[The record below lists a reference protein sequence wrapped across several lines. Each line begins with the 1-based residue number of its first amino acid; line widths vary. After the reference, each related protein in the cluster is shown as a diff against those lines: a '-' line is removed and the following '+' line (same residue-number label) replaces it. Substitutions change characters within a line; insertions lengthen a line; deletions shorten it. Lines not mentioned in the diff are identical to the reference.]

1 MDKTMPLQNGAQ
13 AVEYIHSFSWL
24 GSRPGLSRTRALL
37 SAMGNPEQQLHF
49 IHIVGTNGKG
59 STAAMLAS
67 VLTAAGYRTGLYT
80 SPYIHHFEE
89 RMTVDGEEITGGELA
104 EITQW
109 VGTLAD
115 RMEEHP
121 TEFELVTCVALEF
134 YRRRGCDIVV
144 LEAGMGGRL
153 DSTNVIPAPEAV
165 VITNIGLDHTAQ
177 LGNTVEAIAAEKA
190 AVIKDGCP
198 VILYEQSE
206 GVTRVVKQVCEAH
219 GATLTIARADR
230 VELERESPE
239 GQWWKWKGES
249 LFVPMLGDNQRHN
262 GAVVLH
268 TLEAIAPKYPV
279 PAQAHREGLARVRWP
294 GRFEVLSRNPWFV
307 VDGGHNPQCA
317 ATVAENLTRYFPGK
331 APVLLMGVLEDKDR
345 AGLCELVAPLAQAF
359 VTITPPSPRA
369 LDAETLAHELTA
381 YGKPAYAAASIPQGV
396 ERAMELAGEDGL
408 VCALGSL
415 YSVGE
420 IRTYILSKEEDK
432 R

>member
-1 MDKTMPLQNGAQ
+1 MDRHTPLRDGAQ

-24 GSRPGLSRTRALL
+24 GSRPGLERTRALL
-37 SAMGNPEQQLHF
+37 SAMGNPERKLRF
-49 IHIVGTNGKG
+49 VHIVGTNGKG
-59 STAAMLAS
+59 STAAMLAC

-80 SPYIHHFEE
+80 SPYIHRFTE
-89 RMTVDGEEITGGELA
+89 RMTVDGEEIGGEELA
-104 EITQW
+104 DITQW

-115 RMEEHP
+115 QMEEHP

-144 LEAGMGGRL
+144 LEAGLGGRL
-153 DSTNVIPAPEAV
+153 DSTNVIPAPQAV

-206 GVTRVVKQVCEAH
+206 GVTQVVEKVCQAH
-219 GATLTIARADR
+219 GSRLVIARAQGL
-230 VELERESPE
+230 ELERESPE
-239 GQWWKWKGES
+239 GQWWNWKGES
-249 LFVPMLGDNQRHN
+249 LFVPLLGDNQRHN
-262 GAVVLH
+262 AAVVLH
-268 TLEAIAPKYPV
+268 TLEAIAPNYPV
-279 PAQAHREGLARVRWP
+279 SAHALREGLARVRWP
-294 GRFEVLSRNPWFV
+294 GRFEVLRRHPWFV

-317 ATVAENLTRYFPGK
+317 ATVADNLIRYFPGK

-345 AGLCELVAPLAQAF
+345 AGLCQAVAPMACAF
-359 VTITPPSPRA
+359 VTITPSSPRA
-369 LDAETLAHELTA
+369 LDAGILAQELSA
-381 YGKPAYAAASIPQGV
+381 YGKPAYAASSIPQGV
-396 ERAMELAGEDGL
+396 ERAMELAGEDGV

-420 IRTYILSKEEDK
+420 IRTCVLSKK
-432 R
+432 G

>member
-109 VGTLAD
+109 VGTMAD

-198 VILYEQSE
+198 VILYEQTE
-206 GVTRVVKQVCEAH
+206 GVTRVVKQVCETQ

>member
-134 YRRRGCDIVV
+134 YSRRGCDIVV

-219 GATLTIARADR
+219 GTTLTIARADR

>member
-1 MDKTMPLQNGAQ
+1 MDEHPPLKDGAQ

-24 GSRPGLSRTRALL
+24 GSRPGLSRTQALL
-37 SAMGNPEQQLHF
+37 SAMGNPEQKLRF
-49 IHIVGTNGKG
+49 IHLVGTNGKG

-67 VLTAAGYRTGLYT
+67 VLTAAGYTTGLYT

-89 RMTVDGEEITGGELA
+89 RMQVDGEEIQGEELA
-104 EITQW
+104 TITQW
-109 VGTLAD
+109 VGGLAD
-115 RMEEHP
+115 QMEEHP

-134 YRRRGCDIVV
+134 FRRRNCDLVV

-177 LGNTVEAIAAEKA
+177 LGNTVEEIAAEKA
-190 AVIKDGCP
+190 AVIKDGCS
-198 VILYEQSE
+198 VILYEQSRS
-206 GVTRVVKQVCEAH
+206 VTQVVERVCQTHHVP
-219 GATLTIARADR
+219 LTIARADR
-230 VELERESPE
+230 VVLEEESPE
-239 GQWWKWKGES
+239 GQRWNWKGES
-249 LFVPMLGDNQRHN
+249 LFVPLLGDNQRHN

-268 TLEAIAPKYPV
+268 TLEAIAAKYPV
-279 PAQAHREGLARVRWP
+279 SAQALREGLARVRWP
-294 GRFEVLSRNPWFV
+294 GRFEVLRRRPWFV

-317 ATVAENLTRYFPGK
+317 ATVADNLKRYFPGK

-345 AGLCELVAPLAQAF
+345 AGLCEAVAGLGCSF

-369 LDAETLAHELTA
+369 LDAQTLAKELA
-381 YGKPAYAAASIPQGV
+381 HYGKPTYAASSIPQGV
-396 ERAMELAGEDGL
+396 ERAMELAGEDGV

-420 IRTYILSKEEDK
+420 IRTYLLSKKGD
-432 R
+432 

>member
-1 MDKTMPLQNGAQ
+1 MDKHAPLRDGAQ

-24 GSRPGLSRTRALL
+24 GSRPGLERTRQLL
-37 SAMGNPEQQLHF
+37 SAMGNPEEKLHF
-49 IHIVGTNGKG
+49 VHIVGTNGKG

-89 RMTVDGEEITGGELA
+89 RMTVDGEEIGGEELA
-104 EITQW
+104 KITQW

-115 RMEEHP
+115 QMEEHP

-206 GVTRVVKQVCEAH
+206 GVTRVVKQVCEAN
-219 GATLTIARADR
+219 GATLAIARADR

-239 GQWWKWKGES
+239 GQWWKWRGES
-249 LFVPMLGDNQRHN
+249 LFVPLLGDNQRHN

-268 TLEAIAPKYPV
+268 TLEAIASKYPV
-279 PAQAHREGLARVRWP
+279 PVEALREGLARVRWP

-331 APVLLMGVLEDKDR
+331 APVLLLGVLEDKDR
-345 AGLCELVAPLAQAF
+345 AGLCGAVAPLAQAY

-369 LDAETLAHELTA
+369 LDAEILAQELAA
-381 YGKPAYAAASIPQGV
+381 YGKPACAAASIPQGV

-420 IRTYILSKEEDK
+420 IRAYVLSKEEDK

>member
-1 MDKTMPLQNGAQ
+1 MDKHTPLRDGAQ

-24 GSRPGLSRTRALL
+24 GSRPGLERTRQLL
-37 SAMGNPEQQLHF
+37 SAMGNPEEKLHF
-49 IHIVGTNGKG
+49 VHIVGTNGKG

-89 RMTVDGEEITGGELA
+89 RMTVEGEEIGGEELA

-115 RMEEHP
+115 QMEEHP

-153 DSTNVIPAPEAV
+153 DSTNVIPAPQAV

-177 LGNTVEAIAAEKA
+177 LGNTVEAIAGEKA

-206 GVTRVVKQVCEAH
+206 GVTQVVREVCQTH
-219 GATLTIARADR
+219 HATLTIASAQD
-230 VELERESPE
+230 VTLERESPE
-239 GQWWKWKGES
+239 GQWWNWKGES
-249 LFVPMLGDNQRHN
+249 LFVPLLGDNQRHN

-268 TLEAIAPKYPV
+268 TLEVIAPNYPV
-279 PAQAHREGLARVRWP
+279 SAQALREGLARVRWP
-294 GRFEVLSRNPWFV
+294 GRFEVLRRRPWFV

-317 ATVAENLTRYFPGK
+317 ATVADNLNRYFPGK

-369 LDAETLAHELTA
+369 LDAEILAQELSA
-381 YGKPAYAAASIPQGV
+381 YEKPAYAAASIPQGV
-396 ERAMELAGEDGL
+396 ERAMELAGEDGV

-420 IRTYILSKEEDK
+420 IRTYVLSKKEDK

>member
-219 GATLTIARADR
+219 GTTLTIARADR

>member
-1 MDKTMPLQNGAQ
+1 MDKHPPLQDGAQ

-24 GSRPGLSRTRALL
+24 GSRPGLDRTRQLL
-37 SAMGNPEQQLHF
+37 SAMGNPEEKLRF

-59 STAAMLAS
+59 STAAMLTS
-67 VLTAAGYRTGLYT
+67 VLTAAGYTTGLYT
-80 SPYIHHFEE
+80 SPYIHRFEE
-89 RMTVDGEEITGGELA
+89 RMQVDGEEIRGEELA
-104 EITQW
+104 DITQW
-109 VGTLAD
+109 VGGLAD
-115 RMEEHP
+115 QMEEHP

-134 YRRRGCDIVV
+134 FRRRNCDIVV

-198 VILYEQSE
+198 VILYEQKES
-206 GVTRVVKQVCEAH
+206 VTQVVREVCQTH
-219 GATLTIARADR
+219 HATLTIASAQD
-230 VELERESPE
+230 VTLERESPE
-239 GQWWKWKGES
+239 GQWWNWKGDS
-249 LFVPMLGDNQRHN
+249 LFVPLLGDNQRHN
-262 GAVVLH
+262 GAVVLR
-268 TLEAIAPKYPV
+268 TLEAISHKYPV
-279 PAQAHREGLARVRWP
+279 SAQALREGLERVRWP
-294 GRFEVLSRNPWFV
+294 GRFEVLRRRPWFV

-317 ATVAENLTRYFPGK
+317 ATVADNLNRYFPGK

-369 LDAETLAHELTA
+369 LDAQTLANELA
-381 YGKPAYAAASIPQGV
+381 QYGKPTFAAPSIPQGV
-396 ERAMELAGEDGL
+396 ERAMELAGEDGV

-420 IRTYILSKEEDK
+420 IRTYVLSKKGD
-432 R
+432 

>member
-1 MDKTMPLQNGAQ
+1 MDKHPPLNDGAQ
-13 AVEYIHSFSWL
+13 AVAYIHSFSWL

-37 SAMGNPEQQLHF
+37 SAMGNPEQKLRF
-49 IHIVGTNGKG
+49 IHLVGTNGKG

-67 VLTAAGYRTGLYT
+67 VLTAAGYTTGLYT

-89 RMTVDGEEITGGELA
+89 RMQVDGEEIQGDELA
-104 EITQW
+104 AITRW
-109 VGTLAD
+109 VGQLAD
-115 RMEEHP
+115 QMEEHP

-134 YRRRGCDIVV
+134 FRRRNCDLVV

-177 LGNTVEAIAAEKA
+177 LGNTVEEIAREKA
-190 AVIKDGCP
+190 AVIKDGCS
-198 VILYEQSE
+198 VILYEQSQ
-206 GVTRVVKQVCEAH
+206 GVTQVVEEACQAH
-219 GATLTIARADR
+219 HATLTIARADR

-239 GQWWKWKGES
+239 GQWWNWKGQS
-249 LFVPMLGDNQRHN
+249 LFVPLLGENQRHN

-279 PAQAHREGLARVRWP
+279 SAQALREGLAQVRWP
-294 GRFEVLSRNPWFV
+294 GRFEVLCRRPWFV

-317 ATVAENLTRYFPGK
+317 ATVADNLSRYFPGK
-331 APVLLMGVLEDKDR
+331 VPVLLMGVLEDKDR
-345 AGLCELVAPLAQAF
+345 AGLCQAVASLAGAF

-369 LDAETLAHELTA
+369 LDAQTLAEELKA
-381 YGKPAYAAASIPQGV
+381 YGKPVYAAASIAQGV
-396 ERAMELAGEDGL
+396 ERAMELAGEDGV

-415 YSVGE
+415 FSVGE
-420 IRTYILSKEEDK
+420 IRTYVLTHKEEA
-432 R
+432 

>member
-1 MDKTMPLQNGAQ
+1 MDKHPPLQDGAQ

-24 GSRPGLSRTRALL
+24 GSRPGLDRTRQLL
-37 SAMGNPEQQLHF
+37 SAMGNPEEKLRF

-67 VLTAAGYRTGLYT
+67 VLTAAGYTTGLYT

-89 RMTVDGEEITGGELA
+89 RMQVDGEEIRGEELA
-104 EITQW
+104 DITQW
-109 VGTLAD
+109 VGGLAD
-115 RMEEHP
+115 EMEEHP

-134 YRRRGCDIVV
+134 FRRRNCDIVV

-198 VILYEQSE
+198 VILYEQKES
-206 GVTRVVKQVCEAH
+206 VTQVVREVCQAH
-219 GATLTIARADR
+219 GASLTIASAQD
-230 VELERESPE
+230 VTLERESPE
-239 GQWWKWKGES
+239 GQWWNWKGES
-249 LFVPMLGDNQRHN
+249 LFVPLLGDNQRHN
-262 GAVVLH
+262 GAVVLR
-268 TLEAIAPKYPV
+268 TLEAISHKYPV
-279 PAQAHREGLARVRWP
+279 SAQALREGLERVRWP
-294 GRFEVLSRNPWFV
+294 GRFEVLRRRPWFV

-317 ATVAENLTRYFPGK
+317 ATVADNLNRYFPGK

-345 AGLCELVAPLAQAF
+345 TGLCELVAPLAQAF
-359 VTITPPSPRA
+359 VTITSPSPRA
-369 LDAETLAHELTA
+369 LDAQTLSNELA
-381 YGKPAYAAASIPQGV
+381 QYGKPTFAASSIPQGV
-396 ERAMELAGEDGL
+396 ERAMELAGEDGV

-420 IRTYILSKEEDK
+420 IRTYVLSKKGD
-432 R
+432 

>member
-268 TLEAIAPKYPV
+268 TLEAIASKYPV
-279 PAQAHREGLARVRWP
+279 PVEALREGLARVRWP

-381 YGKPAYAAASIPQGV
+381 YGKPAYA
-396 ERAMELAGEDGL
+396 GEDGL

>member
-1 MDKTMPLQNGAQ
+1 MDKHTPLRDGAQ

-24 GSRPGLSRTRALL
+24 GSRPGLERTRQLL
-37 SAMGNPEQQLHF
+37 SAMGNPEEKLHF
-49 IHIVGTNGKG
+49 VHIVGTNGKG

-89 RMTVDGEEITGGELA
+89 RMTVDGEEIGGEELA

-115 RMEEHP
+115 QMEEHP

-177 LGNTVEAIAAEKA
+177 LGNTVEAIAGEKA

-206 GVTRVVKQVCEAH
+206 GVTQVVEKVCQAH
-219 GATLTIARADR
+219 GSPLTIASAQD
-230 VELERESPE
+230 VTLERESPE
-239 GQWWKWKGES
+239 GQWWNWKGES
-249 LFVPMLGDNQRHN
+249 LFVPLLGDNQRHN
-262 GAVVLH
+262 GAVVLR
-268 TLEAIAPKYPV
+268 TLEAIAPNYPV
-279 PAQAHREGLARVRWP
+279 SAQALREGLARVRWP
-294 GRFEVLSRNPWFV
+294 GRFEVLRRRPWFV

-317 ATVAENLTRYFPGK
+317 ATVADNLNRYFPGK

-369 LDAETLAHELTA
+369 LAAETLAQELSA
-381 YGKPAYAAASIPQGV
+381 YGKPAYAAASSIPQGV
-396 ERAMELAGEDGL
+396 ERAVELAGEDGV

-415 YSVGE
+415 YSVGD
-420 IRTYILSKEEDK
+420 IRTYVLSKKGE
-432 R
+432 

>member
-1 MDKTMPLQNGAQ
+1 MDKHTPLRDGAQ

-24 GSRPGLSRTRALL
+24 GSRPGLERTRQLL
-37 SAMGNPEQQLHF
+37 SAMGNPEEKLHF
-49 IHIVGTNGKG
+49 VHIVGTNGKG
-59 STAAMLAS
+59 STAAILAS
-67 VLTAAGYRTGLYT
+67 VLTAAGYTTGLYT

-89 RMTVDGEEITGGELA
+89 RMTVNGEEITGEELA

-153 DSTNVIPAPEAV
+153 DSTNVIPAPQAV

-177 LGNTVEAIAAEKA
+177 LGNTVEAIAGEKA

-206 GVTRVVKQVCEAH
+206 GVTQVVEKVCQAH
-219 GATLTIARADR
+219 GSPLTIASAQD
-230 VELERESPE
+230 VTLERESPE
-239 GQWWKWKGES
+239 GQWWDWKGES
-249 LFVPMLGDNQRHN
+249 LFVPLLGDNQRHN

-268 TLEAIAPKYPV
+268 TLEAIAPNYPV
-279 PAQAHREGLARVRWP
+279 SAQALREGLARVRWP
-294 GRFEVLSRNPWFV
+294 GRFEVLRRRPWFV

-317 ATVAENLTRYFPGK
+317 ATVADNLNRYFPGK
-331 APVLLMGVLEDKDR
+331 APVLLLGVLEDKDR

-369 LDAETLAHELTA
+369 LDAQTLACELA
-381 YGKPAYAAASIPQGV
+381 QYGKPTFAASSIPQGV
-396 ERAMELAGEDGL
+396 ERAMELAGEDGV

-420 IRTYILSKEEDK
+420 IRTYVLSKKGD
-432 R
+432 

>member
-109 VGTLAD
+109 VGTMAD

-153 DSTNVIPAPEAV
+153 DSTNVIPVPEAV

-206 GVTRVVKQVCEAH
+206 GVTQVVEKVCQAH
-219 GATLTIARADR
+219 GSPLTIARAQS

-239 GQWWKWKGES
+239 GQWWNWKGES
-249 LFVPMLGDNQRHN
+249 LFVPLLGDNQRHN

-268 TLEAIAPKYPV
+268 TLEAIASKYPV
-279 PAQAHREGLARVRWP
+279 PVEALREGLARGRWP
-294 GRFEVLSRNPWFV
+294 GRFEVLRRRPWFV

-317 ATVAENLTRYFPGK
+317 ATVADNLNRYFPGK
-331 APVLLMGVLEDKDR
+331 APVLLLGVLEDKDR

-420 IRTYILSKEEDK
+420 IRAYVLSKEEDK

>member
-1 MDKTMPLQNGAQ
+1 MDKPMPLETGAQ

-37 SAMGNPEQQLHF
+37 SAMGNPEQKLRF
-49 IHIVGTNGKG
+49 IHLVGTNGKG

-67 VLTAAGYRTGLYT
+67 VLTAAGYTTGLYT

-89 RMTVDGEEITGGELA
+89 RMQVDGEEIRGGELA
-104 EITQW
+104 AITAW
-109 VGTLAD
+109 VGGLAD
-115 RMEEHP
+115 QMEEHP

-134 YRRRGCDIVV
+134 FRRRSCDIVV

-165 VITNIGLDHTAQ
+165 VMTNIGLDHTAQ
-177 LGNTVEAIAAEKA
+177 LGNTVEDIAREKA

-198 VILYEQSE
+198 VILYEQSP
-206 GVTRVVKQVCEAH
+206 GVTQVVEQVCQAQ
-219 GATLTIARADR
+219 GSPLVIARADR
-230 VELERESPE
+230 VVLEEESPE
-239 GQWWKWKGES
+239 GQRWNWNGES
-249 LFVPMLGDNQRHN
+249 LFVPLLGDNQRRN

-268 TLEAIAPKYPV
+268 TLKAIAHRYPV
-279 PAQAHREGLARVRWP
+279 STQALQEGLARVRWP
-294 GRFEVLSRNPWFV
+294 GRFEVLCHRPWFV

-317 ATVAENLTRYFPGK
+317 ATVAENLRRYFPGK

-345 AGLCELVAPLAQAF
+345 AGLCEAVAPLGCAF

-369 LDAETLAHELTA
+369 LDAQTLAHELA
-381 YGKPAYAAASIPQGV
+381 QYGKPVFAASSIGQGV
-396 ERAMELAGEDGL
+396 ERAVELAGEDGV

-420 IRTYILSKEEDK
+420 IRHCCLSKEREL
-432 R
+432 

>member
-1 MDKTMPLQNGAQ
+1 MDKHPPLQDGAQ

-24 GSRPGLSRTRALL
+24 GSRPGLDRTRQLL
-37 SAMGNPEQQLHF
+37 AAMGNPEKKLRF

-67 VLTAAGYRTGLYT
+67 VLTAAGYTTGLYT
-80 SPYIHHFEE
+80 SPYIHRFEE
-89 RMTVDGEEITGGELA
+89 RMQVDGEEIRGEELA
-104 EITQW
+104 DITQW
-109 VGTLAD
+109 VGGLAD
-115 RMEEHP
+115 QMEEHP

-134 YRRRGCDIVV
+134 FRRRNCDIVV

-177 LGNTVEAIAAEKA
+177 LGNTMEAIAAEKA

-198 VILYEQSE
+198 VILYEQKES
-206 GVTRVVKQVCEAH
+206 VTQVVREACQAH
-219 GATLTIARADR
+219 HATLTIASAQD
-230 VELERESPE
+230 VILERESPE
-239 GQWWKWKGES
+239 GQWWNWKGDS
-249 LFVPMLGDNQRHN
+249 LFVPLLGDNQRHN

-268 TLEAIAPKYPV
+268 TLEAISHKYPV
-279 PAQAHREGLARVRWP
+279 SAQAIREGLARVRWP
-294 GRFEVLSRNPWFV
+294 GRFEVLRRRPWFV

-317 ATVAENLTRYFPGK
+317 ATVADNLNRYFPGK

-369 LDAETLAHELTA
+369 LDAQTLANELA
-381 YGKPAYAAASIPQGV
+381 QYGKPTFAAPSIPQGV
-396 ERAMELAGEDGL
+396 ERAMELAGEDGV

-420 IRTYILSKEEDK
+420 IRTYVLSKKGD
-432 R
+432 

>member
-1 MDKTMPLQNGAQ
+1 MDKHTPLRDGAQ

-24 GSRPGLSRTRALL
+24 GSRPGLERTRQLL
-37 SAMGNPEQQLHF
+37 SAMGNPEEKLHF
-49 IHIVGTNGKG
+49 VHIVGTNGKG

-89 RMTVDGEEITGGELA
+89 RMTVDGEEIGGEELA

-115 RMEEHP
+115 QMEEHP

-153 DSTNVIPAPEAV
+153 DSTNVIPAPQAV

-177 LGNTVEAIAAEKA
+177 LGNTVEAIAGEKA

-206 GVTRVVKQVCEAH
+206 GVTQVVEKVCQAH
-219 GATLTIARADR
+219 GSPLTIASAQD
-230 VELERESPE
+230 VTLERESPE
-239 GQWWKWKGES
+239 GQWWNWKGES
-249 LFVPMLGDNQRHN
+249 LFVPLLGDNQRHN

-268 TLEAIAPKYPV
+268 TLEAIAPNYPV
-279 PAQAHREGLARVRWP
+279 SAQALREGLARVRWP
-294 GRFEVLSRNPWFV
+294 GRFEVLRRRPWFV

-317 ATVAENLTRYFPGK
+317 ATVADNLNRYFPGK
-331 APVLLMGVLEDKDR
+331 VPVLLLGVLEDKDR

-359 VTITPPSPRA
+359 VTITPPSLRA
-369 LDAETLAHELTA
+369 LDAQTLACELA
-381 YGKPAYAAASIPQGV
+381 QYGKPTFAASSIPQGV
-396 ERAMELAGEDGL
+396 ERAMELAGEDGV

-420 IRTYILSKEEDK
+420 IRTYVLSKKGD
-432 R
+432 

>member
-1 MDKTMPLQNGAQ
+1 MDKHTPLRDGAQ

-24 GSRPGLSRTRALL
+24 GSRPGLERTRQLL
-37 SAMGNPEQQLHF
+37 SAMGNPEEKLHF
-49 IHIVGTNGKG
+49 VHIVGTNGKG

-89 RMTVDGEEITGGELA
+89 RMTVDGEEIGGEELA

-115 RMEEHP
+115 QMEEHP

-153 DSTNVIPAPEAV
+153 DSTNVIPAPQAV

-177 LGNTVEAIAAEKA
+177 LGNTVEAIAGEKA

-198 VILYEQSE
+198 VILYEQSD
-206 GVTRVVKQVCEAH
+206 GVTQVVEKVCQAH
-219 GATLTIARADR
+219 GSPLTIARAQS

-239 GQWWKWKGES
+239 GQWWNWKGES
-249 LFVPMLGDNQRHN
+249 LFVPLLGDNQRHN

-268 TLEAIAPKYPV
+268 TLEAIAPNYPV
-279 PAQAHREGLARVRWP
+279 SAQALREGLARVRWP

-331 APVLLMGVLEDKDR
+331 GPVLLMGVLEDKDR

-369 LDAETLAHELTA
+369 LAAETLAHELTA

>member
-24 GSRPGLSRTRALL
+24 GSRLGLSRTRALL

-153 DSTNVIPAPEAV
+153 DSTNVIPVPEAV

-268 TLEAIAPKYPV
+268 TLEAVAPKYPV

>member
-1 MDKTMPLQNGAQ
+1 MDKHPPLQDGAQ
-13 AVEYIHSFSWL
+13 AVAYIHSFSWL
-24 GSRPGLSRTRALL
+24 GSRPGLERTQALL
-37 SAMGNPEQQLHF
+37 AAMGNPEQKLKF
-49 IHIVGTNGKG
+49 IHLVGTNGKG

-67 VLTAAGYRTGLYT
+67 VLTAAGYTTGLYT

-89 RMTVDGEEITGGELA
+89 RMQVNGEEISGDELA
-104 EITQW
+104 AITQW
-109 VGTLAD
+109 VGELAD
-115 RMEEHP
+115 QMEEHP

-134 YRRRGCDIVV
+134 FRRRNCDLVV

-190 AVIKDGCP
+190 AVIKDGCS
-198 VILYEQSE
+198 VILYEQSP
-206 GVTRVVKQVCEAH
+206 GVTQVVEQVCQAH
-219 GATLTIARADR
+219 HATLTIARADR
-230 VELERESPE
+230 VVLEEESPE
-239 GQWWKWKGES
+239 GQRWNWKGES
-249 LFVPMLGDNQRHN
+249 LFVPLLGDNQRHN

-268 TLEAIAPKYPV
+268 TLEAISHKYPV
-279 PAQAHREGLARVRWP
+279 SVQALREGLARVRWP
-294 GRFEVLSRNPWFV
+294 GRFEVLHRHPWFV

-317 ATVAENLTRYFPGK
+317 ATVVDNLKRYFPGK

-345 AGLCELVAPLAQAF
+345 AGLCQTVAPLGCAF

-369 LDAETLAHELTA
+369 LDAQTLANELA
-381 YGKPAYAAASIPQGV
+381 QYGKPTFAASSIPQGV
-396 ERAMELAGEDGL
+396 ERAVELAGEDGV

-420 IRTYILSKEEDK
+420 IRAHILSKKGE
-432 R
+432 

>member
-1 MDKTMPLQNGAQ
+1 MDKHPPLQDGAQ

-24 GSRPGLSRTRALL
+24 GSRPGLDRTRQLL
-37 SAMGNPEQQLHF
+37 AAMGNPEEKLRF

-67 VLTAAGYRTGLYT
+67 VLTAAGYTTGLYT
-80 SPYIHHFEE
+80 SPYIHRFEE
-89 RMTVDGEEITGGELA
+89 RMQVDGEEIRGEELA
-104 EITQW
+104 DITQW
-109 VGTLAD
+109 VGGLAD
-115 RMEEHP
+115 EMEEHP

-134 YRRRGCDIVV
+134 FRRRNCDIVV

-198 VILYEQSE
+198 VILYEQKES
-206 GVTRVVKQVCEAH
+206 VTQVVREACQAH
-219 GATLTIARADR
+219 HATLTIASAQD
-230 VELERESPE
+230 VILERESPE
-239 GQWWKWKGES
+239 GQWWNWKGDS
-249 LFVPMLGDNQRHN
+249 LFVPLLGDNQRHN

-268 TLEAIAPKYPV
+268 TLEAISHKYPV
-279 PAQAHREGLARVRWP
+279 SAQAIREGLARVRWP
-294 GRFEVLSRNPWFV
+294 GRFEVLRRRPWFV

-317 ATVAENLTRYFPGK
+317 ATVADNLNRYFPGK

-369 LDAETLAHELTA
+369 LDAQTLANELA
-381 YGKPAYAAASIPQGV
+381 QYGKPTFAAPSIPQGV
-396 ERAMELAGEDGL
+396 ERAMELAGEDGV

-420 IRTYILSKEEDK
+420 IRTYVLSKKGD
-432 R
+432 

>member
-1 MDKTMPLQNGAQ
+1 MDKHPPLKDGAQ

-24 GSRPGLSRTRALL
+24 GSRPGHSRTRALL
-37 SAMGNPEQQLHF
+37 SAMGNPEEKLRF
-49 IHIVGTNGKG
+49 IHVVGTNGKG

-67 VLTAAGYRTGLYT
+67 VLTAAGYTTGLYT

-89 RMTVDGEEITGGELA
+89 RMQVNGEEIRGEELAAITSWVGELA
-104 EITQW
+104 DQ
-109 VGTLAD
+109 
-115 RMEEHP
+115 MEEHP

-134 YRRRGCDIVV
+134 FRRRGCDIVV

-165 VITNIGLDHTAQ
+165 VITNIGLDHTGQ
-177 LGNTVEAIAAEKA
+177 LGHTVEAIAAEKA

-198 VILYEQSE
+198 VILYQQSQ
-206 GVTRVVKQVCEAH
+206 GVTQVVEEVCQAH
-219 GATLTIARADR
+219 GASLTIASAQD
-230 VELERESPE
+230 VTLEGENPE
-239 GQWWKWKGES
+239 GQWWNWRGES
-249 LFVPMLGDNQRHN
+249 LFVPLLGDNQRHN

-268 TLEAIAPKYPV
+268 TLEAIAHQYPV
-279 PAQAHREGLARVRWP
+279 SGQALREGLTQVRWP
-294 GRFEVLSRNPWFV
+294 GRFEVLRRRPWFV

-317 ATVAENLTRYFPGK
+317 ATVADNLRRYFPGK
-331 APVLLMGVLEDKDR
+331 SPVLLMGVLEDKDR

-369 LDAETLAHELTA
+369 LDAETLAQELTA

-396 ERAMELAGEDGL
+396 ERAMELAGEDGV

-420 IRTYILSKEEDK
+420 LRTYVLSKEEDK
-432 R
+432 K